1 MFHCQDCQVLGQFT
15 ILKKEI
21 KCGGIQQIE
30 FGKINLNNLEKPAF
44 KIFFVRY
51 IYKWQ
56 ELTVVAHCL
65 AQCLVLDQWLVA
77 AQWPALL
84 PALLQLLLTLLLH
97 VPPLLAVLPTP
108 LPPAQPLLPAVP
120 LLPVALPL
128 PALLLLPLPV
138 LPLLPVLPPPPLP
151 VPPLLLLPHLVLV
164 LKRL

>member
-1 MFHCQDCQVLGQFT
+1 L

-56 ELTVVAHCL
+56 ELTVVA
-65 AQCLVLDQWLVA
+65 QCLVLDQWLAA
-77 AQWPALL
+77 AQWLALL
-84 PALLQLLLTLLLH
+84 PALLQQLLTLLL
-97 VPPLLAVLPTP
+97 PALPLLAALPTP
-108 LPPAQPLLPAVP
+108 LPHVLLLLPAVP
-120 LLPVALPL
+120 PLPVELPL

-138 LPLLPVLPPPPLP
+138 LPPLPAQLLPPHPA
-151 VPPLLLLPHLVLV
+151 PPLLLLPHLVLV
-164 LKRL
+164 LKRF